1 MTFKRT
7 FKRSLMLGK
16 WLLLCKE
23 EWLKYLHSDVTDS
36 LPVITNA
43 WLQFLVGRT
52 TKPVIRFR
60 RQFVFHTIPGRSY
73 SSFRSWKDSLHCKQC
88 FSTCSI
94 FIKLFCSWA
103 AFKDQKSQIYYFFS
117 SYCLLLYTMKQW
129 LFKLGVSQGPAHI
142 QTRKT

>member
-23 EWLKYLHSDVTDS
+23 EWLKYLHSDVRDS

-52 TKPVIRFR
+52 AKPVIGFR
-60 RQFVFHTIPGRSY
+60 RQFVFHTIPGRSC
-73 SSFRSWKDSLHCKQC
+73 SSFRSWRDSLHCKQC
-88 FSTCSI
+88 FSTSSI
-94 FIKLFCSWA
+94 SNSFVAELHSRIRNHK
-103 AFKDQKSQIYYFFS
+103 YMFFS
-117 SYCLLLYTMKQW
+117 SHCLLLYTMKQW